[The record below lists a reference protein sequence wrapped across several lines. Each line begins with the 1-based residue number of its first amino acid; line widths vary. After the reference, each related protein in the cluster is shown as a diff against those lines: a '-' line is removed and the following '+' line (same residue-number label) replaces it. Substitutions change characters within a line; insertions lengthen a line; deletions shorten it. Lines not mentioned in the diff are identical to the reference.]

1 MTMTS
6 LTISGFSNMTSL
18 DKKGLQHLTFLENF
32 VICNLPRL
40 KFTPEER
47 LFDSISTLLHLSI
60 SVIPTITS
68 LDNLGIQHLTSLEQM
83 EIHDCPNLKF
93 VPKDGFPASISTL
106 AIFRCPLLE
115 KQLQNKKGKQWRKVA
130 HIPSIRINYVLI

>member
-1 MTMTS
+1 
-6 LTISGFSNMTSL
+6 
-18 DKKGLQHLTFLENF
+18 
-32 VICNLPRL
+32 
-40 KFTPEER
+40 
-47 LFDSISTLLHLSI
+47 
-60 SVIPTITS
+60 
-68 LDNLGIQHLTSLEQM
+68 M